1 MTPEEQRRFQQLRER
16 LLKPWAMRAYLAA
29 KLPLA
34 LFAGVRVR
42 ALTERRC
49 EVSVPYGWRS
59 TNPFRSTYFAAQAM
73 AAEMSTGLP
82 ALLAVR
88 SSDVPVS
95 MLVVEMW
102 ATYEKKATATAT
114 FTCDQVAELFA
125 AVRGAREG
133 GEPTVAQ
140 VDTVGRLPDGTIVA
154 SFTFTW
160 SFKRKQERA

>member
-1 MTPEEQRRFQQLRER
+1 MTPEEQRRFQHLRER

-42 ALTERRC
+42 SLTERRC

-88 SSDVPVS
+88 SGDVPVS
-95 MLVVEMW
+95 MLVIEMR
-102 ATYEKKATATAT
+102 ASYEKKATATAT
-114 FTCDQVAELFA
+114 FACEQVAELCD
-125 AVRGAREG
+125 AVQRARKK
-133 GEPTVAQ
+133 GEPTAAAVQ
-140 VDTVGRLPDGTIVA
+140 TVGRLPDGTIVA